1 MNSRTIKRD
10 NVERSGGGGGGA
22 GAGSGNEEL
31 DRILE
36 GGVNDAYKRPWH
48 RLERGLRLNRI
59 RLFVN
64 EEASRVNLTEVE
76 SMQLLALLQK
86 SLDKKILNSKTT
98 VIYDQDEEKIKE
110 IKGLVSHRES
120 DGLLKYKFIEKRSAV
135 TLRRKRSVASTVA
148 PTATEN

>member
-1 MNSRTIKRD
+1 MSSKTIKRGILG
-10 NVERSGGGGGGA
+10 VA
-22 GAGSGNEEL
+22 GDETKTKSGNDEL

-48 RLERGLRLNRI
+48 RLERGLRLNRL
-59 RLFVN
+59 RLFVT
-64 EEASRVNLTEVE
+64 EEAARVNLTEVE

-120 DGLLKYKFIEKRSAV
+120 DGLLKYKFIEKRTGV
-135 TLRRKRSVASTVA
+135 TMRRKRVVGGGPGTPGTSDQ
-148 PTATEN
+148 

>member
-1 MNSRTIKRD
+1 MNSNKTIKRG
-10 NVERSGGGGGGA
+10 VGA
-22 GAGSGNEEL
+22 LGESGNDQL
-31 DRILE
+31 DKILE

-59 RLFVN
+59 RLFVT
-64 EEASRVNLTEVE
+64 EEAARVNLTEVE

-120 DGLLKYKFIEKRSAV
+120 DGLNKYKFIEKRTGV
-135 TLRRKRSVASTVA
+135 TMRRKRTVGSDSEKGSK
-148 PTATEN
+148 PSGTE